1 MSKPKKSTP
10 KKAKPKKSVPAPAK
24 GKSALELET
33 AIRELATNLADAAD
47 EDEPFYLEGS
57 DVCPGCAY
65 RVSEA
70 LTRLLG

>member
-1 MSKPKKSTP
+1 MAKPKKSTP
-10 KKAKPKKSVPAPAK
+10 KKAETKKAVSAPVKRKSSLEAK
-24 GKSALELET
+24 V
-33 AIRELATNLADAAD
+33 RELAAEFAKAAE